1 MPDVHKSVQFEA
13 GQDDRAWRL
22 YHRLVS
28 VASHLAVSPAGY
40 DRRIRQY
47 LPYYEELIAESS
59 RALGYSLRRI
69 RLIVDL
75 GVGTATLSRACLDA
89 VPSARIWGIDEDP
102 SMLAM
107 ARARL
112 GPHASRATLASGSF
126 LTTPIPS
133 CDAIVASYALHHIR
147 SIRSKQ
153 AFYRRCYRA
162 LRPGGVLVSGDCAP
176 ASTDH
181 GFEQEL
187 DAWIAH
193 MAPSCGGT
201 SKARRVYLSWSDED
215 TYLPLAV
222 EQRLLARAGFRV
234 DVPWRRSPFAVIVG
248 VKPKPAQP
256 AQARNR
262 RAR

>member
-1 MPDVHKSVQFEA
+1 M
-13 GQDDRAWRL
+13 
-22 YHRLVS
+22 S

-47 LPYYEELIAESS
+47 LPHYDELIAEAA

-75 GVGTATLSRACLDA
+75 GVGTAALSRSCLDA
-89 VPSARIWGIDEDP
+89 VPSARVWGVDEDP
-102 SMLAM
+102 AMLAV

-112 GPHASRATLASGSF
+112 GPRARRTTLVQGSF
-126 LTTPIPS
+126 LATAIPS
-133 CDAIVASYALHHIR
+133 CDAIVATYALHHIR
-147 SIRSKQ
+147 SIRDKQ
-153 AFYRRCYRA
+153 TFYARCYRA

-176 ASTDH
+176 ASTDR

-193 MAPSCGGT
+193 MAPSCGGA
-201 SKARRVYLSWSDED
+201 SGARRVYRSWGVED

-222 EQRLLARAGFRV
+222 EQRLLTRAGFRA

-248 VKPKPAQP
+248 VKPKRPTTAT
-256 AQARNR
+256 AHAR
-262 RAR
+262 